1 MTPPQLVPIGAVY
14 PSAYNPRKA
23 DPMRLDLIEQSLRK
37 LGFLLPLYADADGE
51 LLSGHQRHLVA
62 GERLGLTHVPVVYVD
77 KMELDQRRAINVVF
91 NRATNDLDR
100 ASTPTSITDALS
112 RVNLNVLAQA
122 IPNKAGDAMYPC
134 LSPKRVLLQ
143 RLLDANAGRWK
154 DYPRNI
160 TKTLAGVGILMP
172 IIATTDYVV
181 TNGIGRV
188 QYLAEA
194 GELYADVIFIT
205 QPEAA
210 FSDAMLNL
218 LSMDFDIH
226 TRYADVLRHNSFRRT
241 RDKTTQLATGH
252 LWALGRNS
260 IDFDIGNPQHVA
272 MWRKHY
278 GDSVLD
284 FGAGWRAISQLNAMG
299 VHVDV
304 FEPYCLERDNLD
316 VIDKGE
322 SVRVAREFLASVR
335 RGVQWRSIFLSA
347 VMNSVPFAKDRQ
359 HIMTILSALC
369 SPTTTLYTYASGVG
383 SSNIVNVKGGERLH
397 KQAMTSIQ
405 FALDYEPN
413 VLLGEFQRLP
423 KMQKYFDECEYAELH
438 QLRFHGVKVH
448 SDGALV
454 YALCTHPKAIS
465 RKQLREALEFEFD
478 LPYPD
483 GSRMGLVNEAL
494 SAFGARLGM
503 VL

>member
-1 MTPPQLVPIGAVY
+1 MTIKLVPIGAVY

-23 DPMRLDLIEQSLRK
+23 DPRRLDLIELSLKK
-37 LGFLLPLYADADGE
+37 LGFVLPLYADADGE

-62 GERLGLTHVPVVYVD
+62 QERLGLTHVPVVYAD
-77 KMELDQRRAINVVF
+77 KMELDKRRAINVVF

-100 ASTPTSITDALS
+100 SATPTSITEVLS
-112 RVNLNVLAQA
+112 KRDVWLMAETLPDRSA
-122 IPNKAGDAMYPC
+122 DAMFPC
-134 LSPKRVLLQ
+134 MSPQRVLLQ
-143 RLLDANAGRWK
+143 RLIDANAGCWK

-160 TKTLAGVGILMP
+160 TKTLAAVGIVMP
-172 IIATTDYVV
+172 IIATPDYVV

-188 QYLAEA
+188 QHLAEA
-194 GELYADVIFIT
+194 GDLYADVVFIT
-205 QPEAA
+205 PQEAEFA
-210 FSDAMLNL
+210 DAVLNY

-241 RDKTTQLATGH
+241 RDKTTLLATGH
-252 LWALGRNS
+252 LWALGRDS
-260 IDFDIGNPQHVA
+260 ADFDLTNADHVA
-272 MWRKHY
+272 MWRKKY
-278 GDSVLD
+278 GDCVLD
-284 FGAGWRAISQLNAMG
+284 FGAGWRAIGQLSAMG
-299 VHVDV
+299 VQVDV
-304 FEPYCLERDNLD
+304 FEPYCLKENNLD
-316 VIDKGE
+316 VIDKDE

-347 VMNSVPFAKDRQ
+347 VMNSVPFAQDRA

-369 SPTTTLYTYASGVG
+369 TPTTNLYSYASGVG
-383 SSNIVNVKGGERLH
+383 SSNIANVRGAERLH

-423 KMQKYFDECEYAELH
+423 KMQKYFDEQEYADLH
-438 QLRFHGVKVH
+438 TTRFYGVKVH
-448 SDGALV
+448 SDGTLV
-454 YALCTHPKAIS
+454 YAHCTQPKPIS
-465 RKQLREALEFEFD
+465 RKALRLALEFEFD

-483 GSRMGLVNEAL
+483 GTRMGLVKEAL

-503 VL
+503 LL

>member
-1 MTPPQLVPIGAVY
+1 
-14 PSAYNPRKA
+14 
-23 DPMRLDLIEQSLRK
+23 
-37 LGFLLPLYADADGE
+37 
-51 LLSGHQRHLVA
+51 
-62 GERLGLTHVPVVYVD
+62 
-77 KMELDQRRAINVVF
+77 VF
-91 NRATNDLDR
+91 
-100 ASTPTSITDALS
+100 
-112 RVNLNVLAQA
+112 
-122 IPNKAGDAMYPC
+122 
-134 LSPKRVLLQ
+134 
-143 RLLDANAGRWK
+143 
-154 DYPRNI
+154 
-160 TKTLAGVGILMP
+160 LAGVRG
-172 IIATTDYVV
+172 
-181 TNGIGRV
+181 
-188 QYLAEA
+188 
-194 GELYADVIFIT
+194 
-205 QPEAA
+205 
-210 FSDAMLNL
+210 
-218 LSMDFDIH
+218 
-226 TRYADVLRHNSFRRT
+226 
-241 RDKTTQLATGH
+241 
-252 LWALGRNS
+252 
-260 IDFDIGNPQHVA
+260 
-272 MWRKHY
+272 
-278 GDSVLD
+278 
-284 FGAGWRAISQLNAMG
+284 
-299 VHVDV
+299 
-304 FEPYCLERDNLD
+304 
-316 VIDKGE
+316 
-322 SVRVAREFLASVR
+322 
-335 RGVQWRSIFLSA
+335 GVQWWSIFLSA

-359 HIMTILSALC
+359 HIMMILSALC